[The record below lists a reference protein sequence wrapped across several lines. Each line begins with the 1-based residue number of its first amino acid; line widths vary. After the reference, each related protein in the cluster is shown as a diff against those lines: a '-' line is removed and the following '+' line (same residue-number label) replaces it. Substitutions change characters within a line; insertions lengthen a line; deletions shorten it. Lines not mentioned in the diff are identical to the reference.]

1 MAKTLDYAAKKYERK
16 AKKGWEKFWKA
27 RTLASVDDYKN
38 GIVAFGVPAEVA
50 GILAENFREGVNGV
64 DVAQVLSK
72 ISADRYKKGYE
83 KLRAVLA

>member
-1 MAKTLDYAAKKYERK
+1 MAKTLDYAARKYERK
-16 AKKGWEKFWKA
+16 AKKGWEKLWKA
-27 RTLASVDDYKN
+27 RTLAAVDDYKN
-38 GIVAFGVPAEVA
+38 GITAFGVPAEVA
-50 GILAENFREGVNGV
+50 GILAENFKEGIQGV